1 MTVTGQ
7 RLPGLTSEE
16 AAARLAEHGPNTVP
30 PPPPQPVWRRVARA
44 VGDPMV
50 LVLLAAVVLTLA
62 TGDLADTAVIATVV
76 VVNTVL
82 AVRQE
87 VTADRAVRA
96 LADLAAPHCRV
107 VRDGQER
114 LVSSAEVVPGDV
126 VVLAEGDLVP
136 ADARLLEVAALRV
149 DESMLTGESV
159 AVDKVAVDE
168 VAGTDHPPPHG
179 TGTSEEAPEDMVLAG
194 TVVVHGRGVA
204 AVSATGAASALGRI
218 AAMLTGP
225 PVATPLQRRMAQL
238 SGILAAT
245 AVALCAVVLFLGL
258 LRGEPLETMLLT
270 AVSLAVAA
278 VPESLPVVVSVSLAL
293 AARRMAARHAVARNL
308 AAVETLG
315 SVTLLATDKT
325 GTLTR
330 ASMEAVD
337 RWVAPHAADRDLLRA
352 AALCNDARL
361 GADGSDVGD
370 PTEVALLRLAR
381 DQGLDPDTLRRAYPR
396 RGERA
401 FDRLRMRMSTT
412 HESLTPGGPDL
423 VLCKGAPETVV
434 TPDVLDEPEDVLV
447 AAREHSHELAA
458 GGCRV
463 LALAERDTGLPSLAG
478 GAPDAGTDPESAMRL
493 LGLVALRDPTREAAA
508 ETVRACQDAGIEVV
522 LVTGDHRLTADAVAR
537 EVGISG
543 DGSVMARATPAD
555 KLAAIRQWQ
564 QHGQVVAMT
573 GDGVNDGPALRRA
586 DIGVAMGGRGTEVA
600 RQAADLILADDDLGT
615 VVAAVEEGRRVYA
628 NIRRFLLYGIS
639 GGASEVAVMLA
650 GPVIGVPLPLLPAQI
665 LWVNLLTHSF
675 VGAALGSEPVEAGSM
690 RRPPRRPDEGVLG
703 SGLWWRIL
711 AVGAL
716 LATAALA
723 VGAVVAGEQQRSAT
737 LLTLGAGQL
746 GVAWGVRSRAPS
758 DGGTNPALAWSV
770 AGAAAML
777 AAAVVLPPLQTLL
790 STTTVAPVVW
800 ACAAGTGLA
809 AYLLVRVLRS
819 EPR

>member
-1 MTVTGQ
+1 MTGQ

-16 AAARLAEHGPNTVP
+16 AAARLMEHGPNTVP

-62 TGDLADTAVIATVV
+62 TRDLADTAVIAAVV

-87 VTADRAVRA
+87 ATADRAVRA
-96 LADLAAPHCRV
+96 LSDLAAPHCRV
-107 VRDGQER
+107 VRDGLER
-114 LVSSAEVVPGDV
+114 LVPSADVVPGDV
-126 VVLAEGDLVP
+126 VVLAEGDLVA
-136 ADARLLEVAALRV
+136 ADARLVEVAALRV

-159 AVDKVAVDE
+159 AVDKVA
-168 VAGTDHPPPHG
+168 GTEAPPTDR
-179 TGTSEEAPEDMVLAG
+179 TGPAEEAPTDTVLAG

-204 AVSATGAASALGRI
+204 TVSATGAASALGRI
-218 AAMLTGP
+218 AALLTGP

-238 SGILAAT
+238 SAILAAT
-245 AVALCAVVLFLGL
+245 AVALCAVVLGLGL

-293 AARRMAARHAVARNL
+293 AARRMATRHAVARNL

-337 RWVAPHAADRDLLRA
+337 RWVAPGAADRDLLRA

-361 GADGSDVGD
+361 GADGPDVGD

-381 DQGLDPDTLRRAYPR
+381 DEGLDPDTLRRAYPR
-396 RGERA
+396 REEQA

-434 TPDVLDEPEDVLV
+434 GPAVLDEPGDVLA
-447 AAREHSHELAA
+447 AARERSHELAA
-458 GGCRV
+458 EGCRV
-463 LALAERDTGLPSLAG
+463 LAFAQRETGPPSSAAA
-478 GAPDAGTDPESAMRL
+478 APDAGTDPETGMRL

-508 ETVRACQDAGIEVV
+508 GTVHACQDAGIEVV

-537 EVGISG
+537 QVGISG

-555 KLAAIRQWQ
+555 KLAAIRDWQ
-564 QHGQVVAMT
+564 QHGHVVAMT

-639 GGASEVAVMLA
+639 GGASEVTVMLA
-650 GPVIGVPLPLLPAQI
+650 GPAIGVPLPLLPAQI

-690 RRPPRRPDEGVLG
+690 HRPPRRPDEGVLG

-716 LATAALA
+716 LATAALV
-723 VGAVVAGEQQRSAT
+723 VGAVVAGDQQRSAT

-746 GVAWGVRSRAPS
+746 GVAWGVRSRAAAGAGS
-758 DGGTNPALAWSV
+758 NPALAW
-770 AGAAAML
+770 
-777 AAAVVLPPLQTLL
+777 
-790 STTTVAPVVW
+790 
-800 ACAAGTGLA
+800 
-809 AYLLVRVLRS
+809 
-819 EPR
+819 